1 MAARYRGGNHL
12 VKPGS
17 TTWLIWHQTL
27 TSHILYGGHA
37 SKLEKAED
45 SRGRMGYR
53 RFTKRKEAE
62 EKDTKGAG
70 LDYCRRIKE
79 VISVV
84 KT

>member
-1 MAARYRGGNHL
+1 
-12 VKPGS
+12 
-17 TTWLIWHQTL
+17 
-27 TSHILYGGHA
+27 
-37 SKLEKAED
+37 
-45 SRGRMGYR
+45 MGYR

-84 KT
+84 NT